1 MSGKNLSALGI
12 GGKSVFSLGLLT
24 LPALTMAGTGID
36 SDIAWGPV
44 YQTYDPASS
53 YESYSDSYTNI
64 YGGTA
69 SVDAYADA
77 MNRQLGARST
87 ALSGYGD
94 TAGGS
99 IGARFSGRI
108 DIDASGI
115 DTTYNPLLE
124 LRLELRLKGSLV
136 AGSLIGNEL
145 GFEGLTNSTNME
157 AGFILYEGATPLQYN
172 PGEISGLIQ
181 DIRSANFPDHPSL
194 MNFYAESSIHR
205 ENLGDGNE
213 RLSYGWTYE
222 ANADE
227 VSIYQGD
234 WPAPITRPL
243 DAQPFN
249 LDFDTGLLTM
259 DILAPIQETLWI
271 EGALQTMVYVED
283 SASATADFM
292 DSFSV
297 NITSLTPGVTLTYSP
312 DTTVVPLPAA
322 AWLFGSGLLLLL
334 RIGKRD

>member
-1 MSGKNLSALGI
+1 
-12 GGKSVFSLGLLT
+12 
-24 LPALTMAGTGID
+24 MAGTGID

-44 YQTYDPASS
+44 YQTYDPASP

-87 ALSGYGD
+87 AQSGYGD

-115 DTTYNPLLE
+115 DTTYTPPLE
-124 LRLELRLKGSLV
+124 LRLQFRLKGSLV
-136 AGSLIGNEL
+136 AGSLIGNEV
-145 GFEGLTNSTNME
+145 GFEGSTNSTDMR
-157 AGFILYEGATPLQYN
+157 AGFILYEGTTPLEYN
-172 PGEISGLIQ
+172 AGEISGLIQ
-181 DIRSANFPDHPSL
+181 DIRNANLPGHPSL
-194 MNFYAESSIHR
+194 MNFYAESMLNR
-205 ENLGDGNE
+205 ENIGGGNE
-213 RLSYGWTYE
+213 RLSYGWSYE
-222 ANADE
+222 ANADSG
-227 VSIYQGD
+227 SIYQSE
-234 WPAPITRPL
+234 WPAAITRPL

-271 EGALQTMVYVED
+271 EGALLTMAYTD
-283 SASATADFM
+283 GDTSATVDFM

-322 AWLFGSGLLLLL
+322 AWLFGSGLLLML
-334 RIGKRD
+334 RIGKRG